1 MEEKNRKN
9 RVDERRTADQDDPMT
24 TRDVIR
30 DVHGNP
36 DTDLNDLKNSDQ
48 QTGSNRESGA
58 GAFGVDRTKGM
69 NYTPNDTSGVRSG
82 GISDMDDQAE
92 GGAGHNSGFR
102 HGMGS
107 DLRPKKGV
115 TGSDFDGQN
124 PTS

>member
-1 MEEKNRKN
+1 MEEKNRN
-9 RVDERRTADQDDPMT
+9 AGMNERMTSGQDGSSNSRDIMRDVNDER
-24 TRDVIR
+24 
-30 DVHGNP
+30 
-36 DTDLNDLKNSDQ
+36 DTNLNNLKNADQ
-48 QTGSNRESGA
+48 QTGSNSESGA
-58 GAFGVDRTKGM
+58 GAFNTDRTKGM
-69 NYTPNDTSGVRSG
+69 GYTPNDTTGVRSG